1 MKEVCKVS
9 ENSNYLI
16 NYSTIENALIFN
28 ECNKIPIISKALE
41 YLQKEDEN
49 KYSPENIVDNI
60 IELSS
65 RNKKHCPNSIT
76 KLILDS
82 KFLDL
87 NLEIIFD
94 DSSDKTP
101 NISQIKILL
110 KISYIN
116 LSSMKKS
123 ELNLILNEEEF
134 NKVLLEIEGLQ
145 KGL

>member
-1 MKEVCKVS
+1 M
-9 ENSNYLI
+9 
-16 NYSTIENALIFN
+16 
-28 ECNKIPIISKALE
+28 
-41 YLQKEDEN
+41 
-49 KYSPENIVDNI
+49 
-60 IELSS
+60 
-65 RNKKHCPNSIT
+65 
-76 KLILDS
+76 ILDS

-145 KGL
+145 KRL

>member
-1 MKEVCKVS
+1 M
-9 ENSNYLI
+9 
-16 NYSTIENALIFN
+16 
-28 ECNKIPIISKALE
+28 
-41 YLQKEDEN
+41 
-49 KYSPENIVDNI
+49 
-60 IELSS
+60 
-65 RNKKHCPNSIT
+65 
-76 KLILDS
+76 ILDS

-123 ELNLILNEEEF
+123 ELNLILNEKEF